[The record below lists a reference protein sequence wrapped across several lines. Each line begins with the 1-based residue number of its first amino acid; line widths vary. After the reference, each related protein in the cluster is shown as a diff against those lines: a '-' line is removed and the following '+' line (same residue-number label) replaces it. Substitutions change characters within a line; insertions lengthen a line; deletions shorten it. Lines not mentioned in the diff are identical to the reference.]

1 MYDELPS
8 GIQEMIDGLRLN
20 TSSDFCGLAC
30 LSGTMLRWKYTSGAS
45 NERVKRMEMRPGQ
58 DLVGTALRIGR
69 TALSDAQSTEKHSPG
84 RCPLMLAERLVSAI
98 AVPVFQEGNVVP
110 NAVLLVGSR
119 LPCTFSPDMVRQAEQ
134 VALKLESKV
143 YG

>member
-1 MYDELPS
+1 MHDELPS

-58 DLVGTALRIGR
+58 DLVGTALRTGR
-69 TALSDAQSTEKHSPG
+69 TALSDAQSTGEHTPG
-84 RCPLMLAERLVSAI
+84 RCPLMLAERLVCAI
-98 AVPVFQEGNVVP
+98 AVPVFQQGSLP
-110 NAVLLVGSR
+110 GAVLLVGSR
-119 LPCTFSPDMVRQAEQ
+119 LPCAFSPEIVRQTEQ
-134 VALKLESKV
+134 VAIHLQPKV
-143 YG
+143 FG